1 MQSSSDYKLT
11 DVLLVPNYKNPDTWD
26 LRIMSARWGIVGER
40 HLKGE
45 SNFPAEHA
53 GMTLEEALS
62 ARDKWQEFIDKRD
75 NRLKKVA
82 RKAKKWK

>member
-11 DVLLVPNYKNPDTWD
+11 DVLLVPNYKDPSTWD
-26 LRIMSARWGIVGER
+26 LRIMSAKWGAVGER

-45 SNFPAEHA
+45 PSFPAEHA
-53 GMTLEEALS
+53 GMTLEDALS

-75 NRLKKVA
+75 NRLKKAA
-82 RKAKKWK
+82 RKAKKK